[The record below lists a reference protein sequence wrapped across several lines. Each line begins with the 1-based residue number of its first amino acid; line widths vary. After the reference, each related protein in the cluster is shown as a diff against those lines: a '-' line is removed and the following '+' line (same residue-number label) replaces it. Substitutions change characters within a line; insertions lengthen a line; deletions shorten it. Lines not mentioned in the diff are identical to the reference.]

1 MFRLR
6 RAGPRGFHTT
16 RHVVRMRR
24 HTRVPR
30 PSATV
35 QLVFHNAMLRSCPL
49 SDDGLLKHAARKAP
63 LWEPPHCVFL
73 FLRSIVLRLRGGFG
87 LPCESEE
94 GAGVIFFYSFLLFR
108 AVRRMRQSHQGLA
121 RAKMRLF
128 LLFSFVFVWA
138 GAKVLI
144 PIRDELEDGHL

>member
-49 SDDGLLKHAARKAP
+49 SDDGLLKTRCPKGS
-63 LWEPPHCVFL
+63 LVGTPHCVFL

-94 GAGVIFFYSFLLFR
+94 GAGVIFFISFCSLGPCDGCDNLIRGWHVQKCVCFYCFLLFLFGR
-108 AVRRMRQSHQGLA
+108 GRR
-121 RAKMRLF
+121 F
-128 LLFSFVFVWA
+128 
-138 GAKVLI
+138 
-144 PIRDELEDGHL
+144 